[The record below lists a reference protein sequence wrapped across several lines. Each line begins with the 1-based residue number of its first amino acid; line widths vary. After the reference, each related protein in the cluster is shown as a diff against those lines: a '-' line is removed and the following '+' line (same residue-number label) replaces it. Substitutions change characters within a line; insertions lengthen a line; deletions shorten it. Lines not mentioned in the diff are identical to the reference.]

1 VSHVLVV
8 GAGGREHA
16 IARALRRSGVTVTV
30 APGNPGIA
38 ADGFTCTAET
48 PEDITCDLVV
58 VGPEAPLVDGLADR
72 LRAMGR
78 LVVGPGADGA
88 QLEGSKAFMKE
99 LLDDAGI
106 PTARFGTF
114 TEVAP
119 AIAFLRSLPA
129 PWVVKTD
136 GLAAGKG
143 VLVTNTLAEA
153 EADVVD
159 KLSGESFGQA
169 GRTIVIEE
177 GLIGEECSLIALCD
191 GSRVIPLS
199 AAQDFKR
206 LGDGDEGP
214 NTGGMGAY
222 TPMPQVD
229 AALVAS
235 LTETTITPLV
245 AALQRRSIDYR
256 GVLYAGIMLTAA
268 GPKVLEFNAR
278 FGDPETEVLME
289 RHRGDVA
296 GILEATA
303 RGALEADATSP
314 DGASVCVVLAAEGY
328 PEAPKRGAHI
338 TGLGADGQLADPIP
352 GVVVFHAGTARQD
365 LGGPFTVAGGRVL
378 TVTASAETIRAARTL
393 AYQAVAQIHF
403 DGMQFRT
410 DIALAAATR
419 EDQL

>member
-1 VSHVLVV
+1 M
-8 GAGGREHA
+8 
-16 IARALRRSGVTVTV
+16 TV

-38 ADGFTCTAET
+38 ADGFTCTAEI

-191 GSRVIPLS
+191 GNRVIALS

-245 AALQRRSIDYR
+245 TALKRRGIDYR

-303 RGALEADATSP
+303 RGALE
-314 DGASVCVVLAAEGY
+314 VCVVLAAEGY

-365 LGGPFTVAGGRVL
+365 LGDPFTVAGGRVL
-378 TVTASAETIRAARTL
+378 TVTATAATLRAARTL
-393 AYQAVAQIHF
+393 AYKAVAQIHF

>member
-1 VSHVLVV
+1 M
-8 GAGGREHA
+8 
-16 IARALRRSGVTVTV
+16 TV

-38 ADGFTCTAET
+38 ADGFTCTAEI

-177 GLIGEECSLIALCD
+177 GLIGEECSLIAVCD

-199 AAQDFKR
+199 AAQDF
-206 LGDGDEGP
+206 
-214 NTGGMGAY
+214 
-222 TPMPQVD
+222 
-229 AALVAS
+229 
-235 LTETTITPLV
+235 
-245 AALQRRSIDYR
+245 
-256 GVLYAGIMLTAA
+256 
-268 GPKVLEFNAR
+268 
-278 FGDPETEVLME
+278 
-289 RHRGDVA
+289 
-296 GILEATA
+296 
-303 RGALEADATSP
+303 
-314 DGASVCVVLAAEGY
+314 
-328 PEAPKRGAHI
+328 
-338 TGLGADGQLADPIP
+338 
-352 GVVVFHAGTARQD
+352 
-365 LGGPFTVAGGRVL
+365 
-378 TVTASAETIRAARTL
+378 
-393 AYQAVAQIHF
+393 
-403 DGMQFRT
+403 
-410 DIALAAATR
+410 
-419 EDQL
+419 